1 MLSMKRFIFICSFA
15 FCFSIFT
22 FGQSSKA
29 SDVSVKPA
37 STPESSLIVEG
48 KNKKRKERNRAKKG
62 ISSST
67 NLPSLSTIG
76 NALPVKP
83 DNRLRMEVDQIKTA
97 AFWVDRFV
105 GDALAKAGQ
114 KPNPPSDDFVF
125 LRRIYLDAVGRI
137 PTDDESSSFLKDRD
151 SEKRRKLIDE
161 LLLSDGYRSHLFNW
175 LADLLRHK
183 NSLKRTN
190 YSLYERWLKDQIAK
204 NRPWDELVYDLL
216 SAEGSIASSGPTG
229 YLLRDP
235 GMPLDNLSN
244 TLNIF
249 LGANVACAQ
258 CHDHPLAEWTQREFY
273 ELAAFFGATD
283 VSDRDPRK
291 VGNKLKTNEIS
302 KQDVIKAVAPNMA
315 RVHTM
320 GSQTLKFPHD
330 YAYDDVKPGS
340 PVEPL
345 LFVWESG
352 DEKGPAYDVNLKNP
366 KTLRA
371 SFAQWLTHEK
381 NPRFAATI
389 ANRLWA
395 RLFGLGVKEPLD
407 DLDDLSDSSNPVLLE
422 LLGRVMVKAD
432 FDLREFQR
440 VIFNSKTYQARSSVT
455 PPIGELDDYLF
466 PGPLLRRMTAE
477 QAWDSI
483 LALVVGEKVDSY
495 KIDRSH
501 RVARYDFPYDKMS
514 PENVSKVVLAMKK
527 SGHLDKDVGNRLSE
541 KDYVEGKRPPK
552 IGSEFLL
559 RASEMNQPARDD
571 HFLRMFGQSS
581 RELINDSSLEGSIPQ
596 TLMLMN
602 GDVQFMLSDRQSRL
616 SIKLKKSGGFDPAV
630 QFLFMSFFGR
640 PPSPDELTAIREALQ
655 QGMEKEDLTW
665 ALFNSAEFLFVQ

>member
-1 MLSMKRFIFICSFA
+1 MNICSFL
-15 FCFSIFT
+15 
-22 FGQSSKA
+22 
-29 SDVSVKPA
+29 
-37 STPESSLIVEG
+37 LIVLLGTVSEVSFVALCATEA
-48 KNKKRKERNRAKKG
+48 KPRNAKKEKKQARLDRKQG
-62 ISSST
+62 ETKTSS
-67 NLPSLSTIG
+67 IG
-76 NALPVKP
+76 MPAIAEIANAPPIRP
-83 DNRLRMEVDQIKTA
+83 DGKLRMEVDQIKTA
-97 AFWVDRFV
+97 ALWVDRYV
-105 GDALAKAGQ
+105 GVALKKAGQ
-114 KPNPPSDDFVF
+114 KSNPPSDDFVF

-137 PTDDESSSFLKDRD
+137 PTDDEASTFLKDKD
-151 SEKRRKLIDE
+151 PEKRRKLIDK

-183 NSLKRTN
+183 HSIRRTN
-190 YSLYERWLKDQIAK
+190 YSHYERWLKDQIAK
-204 NRPWDELVYDLL
+204 NRPWDEMVYDML
-216 SAEGSIASSGPTG
+216 SAEGTIAGSGPTG

-244 TLNIF
+244 TLNVF

-258 CHDHPLAEWTQREFY
+258 CHDHPLADWTQREFY

-291 VGNKLKTNEIS
+291 VGNRLKNADIS

-315 RVHTM
+315 RVHTK
-320 GSQTLKFPHD
+320 STQSLKFPDD

-352 DEKGPAYDVNLKNP
+352 DEKGPAYQVDHKNA

-371 SFAQWLTHEK
+371 SFAKWLTHEK
-381 NPRFAATI
+381 NPRFPVDI
-389 ANRLWA
+389 ANRLWQRA
-395 RLFGLGVKEPLD
+395 FGLGVKEPLD
-407 DLDDLSDSSNPVLLE
+407 DLDDLSKSANPALLA
-422 LLGRVMVKAD
+422 LLGQIMIKSD

-440 VIFNSKTYQARSSVT
+440 VLFNTKAYQARSSVS

-483 LALVVGEKVDSY
+483 LALVLGEKLDSY

-501 RVARYDFPYDKMS
+501 RVTRYDFPYDEMS
-514 PENVSKVVLAMKK
+514 PENVSKVVLSMKK
-527 SGHLDKDVGNRLSE
+527 SGHLDKDVGNRLNA
-541 KDYVEGKRPPK
+541 KDYVGGKRPPQ
-552 IGSEFLL
+552 IEGEFLL

-581 RELINDSSLEGSIPQ
+581 REIVNDSSREGSIPQ

-602 GDVQFMLSDRQSRL
+602 GEVQFMLSDRQSRL
-616 SIKLKKSGGFDPAV
+616 TKKLRESGGFEPAV
-630 QFLFMSFFGR
+630 QFLFLSFFGR
-640 PPSPDELTAIREALQ
+640 PPSPDEQAAIKDALE
-655 QGMEKEDLTW
+655 QGMKKDDLTW
-665 ALFNSAEFLFVQ
+665 ALFNSTEFLFVQ

>member
-1 MLSMKRFIFICSFA
+1 MKICCFLLLVLFA
-15 FCFSIFT
+15 SLPEV
-22 FGQSSKA
+22 
-29 SDVSVKPA
+29 VSAPPRT
-37 STPESSLIVEG
+37 SESSPKVSAQG
-48 KNKKRKERNRAKKG
+48 TKKEKKQNRADRKKG
-62 ISSST
+62 KVQVTSKD
-67 NLPSLSTIG
+67 LPP
-76 NALPVKP
+76 LPEIRNVPPVRPNGK
-83 DNRLRMEVDQIKTA
+83 LRMEVDQIKTA
-97 AFWVDRFV
+97 ALWVDRFV
-105 GDALAKAGQ
+105 GDALTKAGQ
-114 KPNPPSDDFVF
+114 KPNLPSDDFVF

-137 PTDDESSSFLKDRD
+137 PTDDEAASFLKNKDP
-151 SEKRRKLIDE
+151 EKRRKLIDK

-183 NSLKRTN
+183 QSIKRTN
-190 YSLYERWLKDQIAK
+190 YSHYERWLKDQIAK

-216 SAEGSIASSGPTG
+216 SAEGTIASSGPTG

-244 TLNIF
+244 TLNVF

-258 CHDHPLAEWTQREFY
+258 CHDHPLADWTQREFY

-291 VGNKLKTNEIS
+291 VGNKLGKGELS
-302 KQDVIKAVAPNMA
+302 KQDVIKAVAPNLA
-315 RVHTM
+315 RVHTK
-320 GSQTLKFPHD
+320 GAQTLKFPDD
-330 YAYDDVKPGS
+330 YVYDDVKPGS
-340 PVEPL
+340 PVDPL

-371 SFAQWLTHEK
+371 SFAKWLTHEK

-389 ANRLWA
+389 ANRLWK
-395 RLFGLGVKEPLD
+395 RSFGLGVKEPLD
-407 DLDDLSDSSNPVLLE
+407 DLDDLSKSSNPVLLQ
-422 LLGRVMVKAD
+422 LLGQVMVKAD

-440 VIFNSKTYQARSSVT
+440 VLFNSKAYQAKASVS

-483 LALVVGEKVDSY
+483 LALVVGEKMDSY

-501 RVARYDFPYDKMS
+501 RVTRYDFPYDKMS

-527 SGHLDKDVGNRLSE
+527 SGHLDKDVGSRLNE
-541 KDYVEGKRPPK
+541 KDYVAGKRPPK
-552 IGSEFLL
+552 VGREFLL

-602 GDVQFMLSDRQSRL
+602 GDIQFMLSDKQSRL

-640 PPSPDELTAIREALQ
+640 PPSPDELTAIREALK
-655 QGMEKEDLTW
+655 QGMKKEDLTW
-665 ALFNSAEFLFVQ
+665 ALFNSTEFLFVQ